1 MGQKR
6 IPNGDQ
12 NSGSH
17 GGQGLLGMEF
27 SMLTIR
33 VTGQFICRNIERK
46 IPGGNGGWVTSTG
59 FGDKQMCNMCRALP

>member
-17 GGQGLLGMEF
+17 GGQSLLGMEVP
-27 SMLTIR
+27 MLTIR
-33 VTGQFICRNIERK
+33 VTGQFACRNT
-46 IPGGNGGWVTSTG
+46 GDGGWVASIG
-59 FGDKQMCNMCRALP
+59 FGDKQMCNTCLALP